1 MGERRI
7 SVSKEKKYVYT
18 ITYDDEELY
27 DYNHSYLW
35 SVAFTSL
42 EAAEECLYRE
52 GYTRKDTPTP
62 KFGESITYY
71 TQPLHTREELNE
83 LLKLKDEDGEK
94 MYYFHDFTTE
104 RDYNKE
110 TDELEPL
117 GYRLYGYCTIKAL
130 PLLESINEL
139 GEIDIYE

>member
-1 MGERRI
+1 M
-7 SVSKEKKYVYT
+7 SKEKKYVYT
-18 ITYDDEELY
+18 ITYDDEEPY

-35 SVAFTSL
+35 SVAFTSI

-71 TQPLHTREELNE
+71 TQPFHTREEVNE
-83 LLKLKDEDGEK
+83 LLKLKDKDGEK
-94 MYYFHDFTTE
+94 MYYFHDFTME
-104 RDYNKE
+104 RYYNKE
-110 TDELEPL
+110 TDESELL

>member
-1 MGERRI
+1 M
-7 SVSKEKKYVYT
+7 SKEKKYVYT

-42 EAAEECLYRE
+42 EAAEECLYKE

-104 RDYNKE
+104 RYYNKV
-110 TDELEPL
+110 TDELELL